1 MICRQELSKLGL
13 GGSCMLKALIYCDIL
28 GRTGFKGASHQTVH
42 ILLLCGVTV
51 GILPLPGGR
60 QHCVII

>member
-13 GGSCMLKALIYCDIL
+13 GGPCMLKALIYCDIL
-28 GRTGFKGASHQTVH
+28 GRTGFKGAYHQTVY

-51 GILPLPGGR
+51 GMSPLPGGR
-60 QHCVII
+60 QHGVII